1 MPGRQRRDVGPS
13 FAGGRDSSDYEGP
26 LALLLSSLYEGQL
39 AELLANLKVDPGDP
53 DLWMEAATI
62 YVALGRQHRASKAYR
77 ASIEA
82 VNERQNDDEAAL
94 ARVHLLLHG
103 DDLPA
108 GEDGRTE
115 PQPDLASGSAVL
127 DQLRQELAPPKTTTC
142 PECNTLL
149 EVGEPLCPGCGQE
162 LREEGESLEG
172 RVDRARKSLEQHGDD
187 PDALFTLA
195 AHLAVSGQSEEALET
210 LIRLTAVDPRYPGLW
225 WVKARV
231 FLDAGKPE
239 AAQASLRMA
248 RRIMIESGHGIPV

>member
-1 MPGRQRRDVGPS
+1 MPGLRRRDERSTPGD
-13 FAGGRDSSDYEGP
+13 RRESSDYEGP
-26 LALLLSSLYEGQL
+26 LVELLSSLYEGQL
-39 AELLANLKVDPGDP
+39 AELLANLKVDPGNP
-53 DLWMEAATI
+53 DLWMEAASI

-82 VNERQNDDEAAL
+82 VNERKNDEEAAL

-103 DDLPA
+103 DDLLS
-108 GEDGRTE
+108 GEDGETE
-115 PQPDLASGSAVL
+115 PQPDLATDSAVL
-127 DQLRQELAPPKTTTC
+127 DQLRQELSPPQTTMC

-149 EVGEPLCPGCGQE
+149 DVGEPWCPGCGQE
-162 LREEGESLEG
+162 MKEEGESLEG
-172 RVDRARKSLEQHGDD
+172 RVDRARKRLEEHEDD

-231 FLDAGKPE
+231 FLDAGKPQ
-239 AAQASLRMA
+239 AAQASLWMA
-248 RRIMIESGHGIPV
+248 RQIMIESGHGIPA

>member
-13 FAGGRDSSDYEGP
+13 FADRQDSSDSKGQ
-26 LALLLSSLYEGQL
+26 LAELLSSLYEGQL

-82 VNERQNDDEAAL
+82 VNERKNDEEAAL
-94 ARVHLLLHG
+94 ARVHRLLHG
-103 DDLPA
+103 DDLPS
-108 GEDGRTE
+108 GEDGGAE
-115 PQPDLASGSAVL
+115 PQPDLATDSAVL
-127 DQLRQELAPPKTTTC
+127 DQLRQELAPPKTATC
-142 PECNTLL
+142 PKCNTLL
-149 EVGEPLCPGCGQE
+149 EVGEPWCPGCGQE

-172 RVDRARKSLEQHGDD
+172 RVDRARKSLEQNGDD

-248 RRIMIESGHGIPV
+248 RRIMIESGLGIPA